1 MILGGIGSIVPVP
14 ISIVRRF
21 QMFDRT
27 VQEMGQ
33 RLLTVRAPAQMI
45 AILDWGM
52 AELDKAFTESPP
64 GVKALVA
71 CRAGCGHCCS
81 VPVDVQAHEVFFAAD
96 HIQRNI
102 SPEALERVR
111 DRLGG
116 HRRRV
121 ALLANGTRDNSRQPC
136 TLLEAGACSIYAGRP
151 EACRCHHSS
160 NAAVCAAHQAD
171 PAVNIA
177 KVFIPALRARL
188 FAVRMGLDE
197 AIERLGYDDRAY
209 DFGSALHEA
218 LTNPLCLMA
227 WMRRQ
232 PAFPDSC
239 LAQPPNSSPLGAP
252 ARARPETDRLPRR
265 SRRGVVT

>member
-1 MILGGIGSIVPVP
+1 
-14 ISIVRRF
+14 
-21 QMFDRT
+21 MFDRT
-27 VQEMGQ
+27 VHEMGQ
-33 RLLTVRAPAQMI
+33 RLLTVRAPAQML
-45 AILDWGM
+45 AVLSWGM
-52 AELDKAFTESPP
+52 AELDRTYAEAPA
-64 GVKALVA
+64 GVKVLAA
-71 CRAGCGHCCS
+71 CRAGCDACCS

-96 HIQRNI
+96 HIQRNF
-102 SPEALERVR
+102 SPTALDHVL

-121 ALLANGTRDNSRQPC
+121 SLFAAGEREHSRQPC
-136 TLLEAGACSIYAGRP
+136 ALLEDGSCSIYAGRP

-160 NAAVCAAHQAD
+160 NAAVCAAHQSD
-171 PAVNIA
+171 PGVDIT

-197 AIERLGYDDRAY
+197 AIEKVDYDDRAY

-218 LTNPLCLMA
+218 LTNSLCLVA

-239 LAQPPNSSPLGAP
+239 LSQPPDSPVP
-252 ARARPETDRLPRR
+252 VIRKTKERR
-265 SRRGVVT
+265 VEPKLRR

>member
-1 MILGGIGSIVPVP
+1 
-14 ISIVRRF
+14 
-21 QMFDRT
+21 MFDRT

-33 RLLTVRAPAQMI
+33 RLLTVRTPAQMM
-45 AILDWGM
+45 AVLDWGM
-52 AELDKAFTESPP
+52 AEIEKAFTESPA

-71 CRAGCGHCCS
+71 CRAGCDHCCS

-96 HIQRNI
+96 HIQRHF
-102 SPEALERVR
+102 SPETLERVR
-111 DRLGG
+111 DRLGR

-121 ALLANGTRDNSRQPC
+121 SLLANSQRDHSRQPC
-136 TLLEAGACSIYAGRP
+136 ALLEGGACSIYAGRP

-171 PAVNIA
+171 PAVNIT

-197 AIERLGYDDRAY
+197 AIETFGYDERAY

-218 LTNPLCLMA
+218 LTNRLCLVA

-239 LAQPPNSSPLGAP
+239 LAHPPDSTVLGAP
-252 ARARPETDRLPRR
+252 DRARSGTDWLSRR
-265 SRRGVVT
+265 SRR

>member
-1 MILGGIGSIVPVP
+1 MLWAKTHPFRCRPRPHGCGLILCVIGSTVPVP
-14 ISIVRRF
+14 LSTARRF

-27 VQEMGQ
+27 VQEMKN
-33 RLLTVRAPAQMI
+33 RLLAVRAPAQMM
-45 AILDWGM
+45 AALDWGM
-52 AELDKAFTESPP
+52 TELDNTYAESPA
-64 GVKALVA
+64 GVKALAA
-71 CRAGCGHCCS
+71 CRAGCDYCCS

-96 HIQRNI
+96 HIQRHF
-102 SPEALERVR
+102 SPVALEQVLE
-111 DRLGG
+111 RLGA

-121 ALLANGTRDNSRQPC
+121 SLFATGERDASRQPC
-136 TLLEAGACSIYAGRP
+136 ALLDKGGSCSIYGGRP

-160 NAAVCAAHQAD
+160 DAAVCAAHRSD
-171 PAVNIA
+171 PTVDIT

-197 AIERLGYDDRAY
+197 AIETFDYDDRAY

-218 LTNPLCLMA
+218 LTNSLCLVA

-239 LAQPPNSSPLGAP
+239 LSNPLGTVA
-252 ARARPETDRLPRR
+252 
-265 SRRGVVT
+265 

>member
-1 MILGGIGSIVPVP
+1 
-14 ISIVRRF
+14 
-21 QMFDRT
+21 MFDRT

-33 RLLTVRAPAQMI
+33 RLLTVRTPAQMM
-45 AILDWGM
+45 AVLDWGM
-52 AELDKAFTESPP
+52 AEIEKAFTESPA

-71 CRAGCGHCCS
+71 CRAGCDHCCS
-81 VPVDVQAHEVFFAAD
+81 VPVDEQAHEVFFAAD
-96 HIQRNI
+96 HIQRHF
-102 SPEALERVR
+102 SPETLERVR
-111 DRLGG
+111 DRLGR

-121 ALLANGTRDNSRQPC
+121 SLLANSQRDHSRQPC
-136 TLLEAGACSIYAGRP
+136 ALLEGGACSIYAGRP

-171 PAVNIA
+171 PAVNIT

-197 AIERLGYDDRAY
+197 AIETFGYDERAY

-218 LTNPLCLMA
+218 LTNRLCLVA

-239 LAQPPNSSPLGAP
+239 LAHPPDSTVLGAP
-252 ARARPETDRLPRR
+252 DRARSGTDWLSRR
-265 SRRGVVT
+265 SRR

>member
-1 MILGGIGSIVPVP
+1 MIGTTVPAP
-14 ISIVRRF
+14 ISTARRF
-21 QMFDRT
+21 QIFDQT

-45 AILDWGM
+45 AVLEWGM
-52 AELDKAFTESPP
+52 AELDKAFTESPA

-71 CRAGCGHCCS
+71 CRAGCDHCCS

-96 HIQRNI
+96 HIQRHF
-102 SPEALERVR
+102 SPEALEQVR
-111 DRLGG
+111 DRLGR

-121 ALLANGTRDNSRQPC
+121 AQLANGQRDSSRQPC
-136 TLLEAGACSIYAGRP
+136 ALLEDGACSIYAGRP

-171 PAVNIA
+171 PAVNLA
-177 KVFIPALRARL
+177 KVLIPALRARL

-232 PAFPDSC
+232 PAFADSC
-239 LAQPPNSSPLGAP
+239 LAQPPDPPPLGAP
-252 ARARPETDRLPRR
+252 ARA
-265 SRRGVVT
+265 